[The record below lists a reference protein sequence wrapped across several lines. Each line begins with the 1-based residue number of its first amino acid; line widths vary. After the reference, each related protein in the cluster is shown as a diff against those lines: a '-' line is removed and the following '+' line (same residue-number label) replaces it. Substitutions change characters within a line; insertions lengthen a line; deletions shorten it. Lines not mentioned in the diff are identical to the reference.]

1 MREDSITDR
10 QFAAAVFTAVL
21 SPMLRVLP
29 RIAAVS
35 AGRWAWLTVPAA
47 LPLLLV
53 LALLMGSLRRSL
65 APGEGAAGLFLRAF
79 GPVAGRVLLALYAGW
94 FLFYAGFILR
104 SGAERLTAAAYQH
117 SGPEPF
123 LLATLA
129 AALLAALGTLR
140 GAARTGVVF
149 RAVLL
154 TVLGAALVLSLP
166 NIEAANLRPL
176 GPVPVRSLP
185 DGARSVAAVGG
196 TAALFSF
203 LRGYT
208 APGGRGA
215 ARLLLPPLA
224 LFVAVAA
231 ALCLVPVGVFGAA
244 LTARLSYPFFT
255 MVRDLSVLGV
265 TQRFEAVVIA
275 LWVSADFLLCVLL
288 LRCAHEALRVMLRL
302 PAPEGA
308 SAPRSL
314 RGGRW
319 LLLPEAAA
327 AGACAL
333 ALPAAAEDFRLW
345 SEQLVPLLMC
355 LFVYGGFP
363 LLWLVGKLRKKL

>member
-1 MREDSITDR
+1 MRDDSVTDR

-29 RIAAVS
+29 RAAAVS

-47 LPLLLV
+47 LPLLLL
-53 LALLMGSLRRSL
+53 LALLMGSLRRGL
-65 APGEGAAGLFLRAF
+65 ALGEGAAGLFLRAF
-79 GPVAGRVLLALYAGW
+79 GPVFGRVLLALYAGW
-94 FLFYAGFILR
+94 ILFYAGFILR
-104 SGAERLTAAAYQH
+104 SGAERLASAAYQH

-129 AALLAALGTLR
+129 AALFAALGTLR

-154 TVLGAALVLSLP
+154 AVLGAVLALSLP
-166 NIEAANLRPL
+166 NIEAANLRPA
-176 GPVPVRSLP
+176 GPVSAGGLA

-208 APGGRGA
+208 GPRGRDA
-215 ARLLLPPLA
+215 ARSLLPPLA
-224 LFVAVAA
+224 LFAAVAA

-275 LWVSADFLLCVLL
+275 LWVFADFLLCVLL
-288 LRCAHEALRVMLRL
+288 LRCAHEALRAIFLL
-302 PAPEGA
+302 PSPEGNEA
-308 SAPRSL
+308 LLSL

-319 LLLPEAAA
+319 LLLFETAA

-333 ALPAAAEDFRLW
+333 ALPAAAEDLRLW
-345 SEQLVPLLMC
+345 SERLVPLLMC

-363 LLWLVGKLRKKL
+363 LLWLVGKLRKKW

>member
-1 MREDSITDR
+1 MPDNSISNK
-10 QFAAAVFTAVL
+10 QFAAAAFTALL

-29 RIAAVS
+29 RTAAVS

-53 LALLMGSLRRSL
+53 LALLMASLRRGL
-65 APGEGAAGLFLRAF
+65 APGEGAAGLFLRVF

-129 AALLAALGTLR
+129 AALISALGTLR

-149 RAVLL
+149 RGVLL

-166 NIEAANLRPL
+166 HIEAANLRPSQ
-176 GPVPVRSLP
+176 PVPAGGVLS
-185 DGARSVAAVGG
+185 GALSVAAVGG
-196 TAALFSF
+196 AAALFSF

-208 APGGRGA
+208 VPGDRRA
-215 ARLLLPPLA
+215 VRDLLPPLA
-224 LFVAVAA
+224 LFAA
-231 ALCLVPVGVFGAA
+231 AAGALCVVTVGVFGAA

-255 MVRDLSVLGV
+255 MVRDLSLLGV
-265 TQRFEAVVIA
+265 TQRFEALVIA
-275 LWVSADFLLCVLL
+275 LWVFADFLLCTLL
-288 LRCAHEALRVMLRL
+288 LRCAHEALRTMLRL
-302 PAPEGA
+302 PAPEGNA
-308 SAPRSL
+308 SPRTL

-327 AGACAL
+327 AGLCAL
-333 ALPAAAEDFRLW
+333 LLPAAAEELRLW
-345 SEQLVPLLMC
+345 SERLVPLIMC

-363 LLWLVGKLRKKL
+363 LLWLAGKLRGKL